1 MAPRC
6 ASASAVTKSS
16 TSRGVVHPPM
26 GRRASARTGGRMATR
41 LKEKYRTEVVEALT
55 REFLYANSM
64 QVPTLHKVVLNIGL
78 GEAVTNPKSLDAA
91 TRDLAIITGQKPVVT
106 RAKKSVASFKIRT
119 GNAIGAMVTLRGER
133 MWEFLDRLIAIA
145 LPRIRDFQ
153 GVSPKAFDGRG
164 NYTLGLREQISF
176 PEVDYDNIDRIRG
189 LEVSIVTTARTDEEG
204 RRLLQLLGMPFRAA

>member
-1 MAPRC
+1 
-6 ASASAVTKSS
+6 
-16 TSRGVVHPPM
+16 
-26 GRRASARTGGRMATR
+26 MATR
-41 LKEKYRTEVVEALT
+41 LKEKYRSEVVEALT
-55 REFLYANSM
+55 REFLYANPM
-64 QVPTLHKVVLNIGL
+64 QVPTPHKVVINIGL
-78 GEAVTNPKSLDAA
+78 GEAVANPKALDAA
-91 TRDLAIITGQKPVVT
+91 TRDLAVITGQKPVIT

-119 GNAIGAMVTLRGER
+119 GNQIGAMVTLRGER
-133 MWEFLDRLIAIA
+133 MWEFLDRLISTA

-176 PEVDYDNIDRIRG
+176 PEVDYDSIDRIRG

>member
-1 MAPRC
+1 
-6 ASASAVTKSS
+6 
-16 TSRGVVHPPM
+16 
-26 GRRASARTGGRMATR
+26 MATR

-204 RRLLQLLGMPFRAA
+204 HRLLQLLGMPFRAA

>member
-1 MAPRC
+1 
-6 ASASAVTKSS
+6 
-16 TSRGVVHPPM
+16 
-26 GRRASARTGGRMATR
+26 MATR
-41 LKEKYRTEVVEALT
+41 LKEKYRSEVVETLT
-55 REFLYANSM
+55 REFLYANPL
-64 QVPTLHKVVLNIGL
+64 QVPTLHKVVVNIGL
-78 GEAVTNPKSLDAA
+78 GEAVANPKALDAA
-91 TRDLAIITGQKPVVT
+91 TRDLAVITGQKPVVT

>member
-1 MAPRC
+1 MA
-6 ASASAVTKSS
+6 A
-16 TSRGVVHPPM
+16 
-26 GRRASARTGGRMATR
+26 R
-41 LKEKYRTEVVEALT
+41 LKEKYRTEVVETLT
-55 REFLYANSM
+55 REFLYANPM

-78 GEAVTNPKSLDAA
+78 GEAVTNPKALDAA
-91 TRDLAIITGQKPVVT
+91 TRDLAVITGQKPVVT

-176 PEVDYDNIDRIRG
+176 PEVDYDSIDRIRG

>member
-1 MAPRC
+1 
-6 ASASAVTKSS
+6 
-16 TSRGVVHPPM
+16 
-26 GRRASARTGGRMATR
+26 
-41 LKEKYRTEVVEALT
+41 
-55 REFLYANSM
+55 
-64 QVPTLHKVVLNIGL
+64 
-78 GEAVTNPKSLDAA
+78 
-91 TRDLAIITGQKPVVT
+91 VVT

-119 GNAIGAMVTLRGER
+119 GNAIGAMVTLRGAR

-176 PEVDYDNIDRIRG
+176 PEVDYDSIDRIRG